1 MGSDKEFFASDPIRN
16 DDSGFENRKD
26 LRIAFEEAER
36 CGAEL
41 PVTQIVDAY
50 YSEIEARGGGRWD
63 TSSLI
68 TRLGTSGKA

>member
-1 MGSDKEFFASDPIRN
+1 MENRWKTMAAGEFEHGFAV
-16 DDSGFENRKD
+16 EWMRKD

-41 PVTQIVDAY
+41 PVTKIVDAY
-50 YSEIEARGGGRWD
+50 YSEIEAAGGGRWD

-68 TRLGTSGKA
+68 TRLGSSRKA